1 MDTTASGTSE
11 YDRFGPWID
20 EVQSPDD
27 VPRLYRDHPI
37 DLDAARLVL
46 KVPRNIARRDAT
58 ADMDLYDHLL
68 VLDDNGLTVLSRRT
82 EHDHATRRTP
92 GPGAFDVREVPF
104 EDVVAVRDVMNLLD
118 GTLTLHTRT
127 GSDLTVWYNGSG
139 RSAMRV
145 LVDQL
150 RARASEGYPRPVAF
164 ALLDSGAQHAGAT
177 PDLGREDASLLGDFQ
192 DVSRHLPGL
201 TLWSGHGRR
210 KVALRGAGP
219 VKAIGHALSPATLQ
233 GAVVAGDSF
242 ALEVLGRHEW
252 LVRGKKPVHSASRL
266 VIPLNA
272 PDRIDLAPHPDY
284 ADVVVVTLSAG
295 ATRVEL
301 VVPEGSGAHR
311 LLSEAAAQVA
321 GLGA

>member
-1 MDTTASGTSE
+1 MDTTAAGTSE

-20 EVQSPDD
+20 EVRLSEDI
-27 VPRLYRDHPI
+27 PRLFRDHPV
-37 DLDAARLVL
+37 DLGAARLVL

-82 EHDHATRRTP
+82 EHDHATRHAP
-92 GPGAFDVREVPF
+92 GPGAFDVRDVPF

-127 GSDLTVWYNGSG
+127 GSDLTVRYNGSG
-139 RSAMRV
+139 RSAMRA

-150 RARASEGYPRPVAF
+150 RARASEGYPRPMAF

-210 KVALRGAGP
+210 QVALRGAGP
-219 VKAIGHALSPATLQ
+219 VKAIGHALSPATLH
-233 GAVVAGDSF
+233 GAVIAGDSF
-242 ALEVLGRHEW
+242 ALEVFGRHEW
-252 LVRGKKPVHSASRL
+252 LMRGKKPMHSASRL

-272 PDRIDLAPHPDY
+272 PDTIEVAPHPDY
-284 ADVVVVTLSAG
+284 LGVMVVTLSAG